1 MRIFRNLCVDLQRVH
16 WRECVGATS
25 VVPKQERPFFAGRA
39 KAAKSQAHCSESLIA
54 TQRFRVQGQKLIG
67 GKLGIRE

>member
-1 MRIFRNLCVDLQRVH
+1 M
-16 WRECVGATS
+16 GATS
-25 VVPKQERPFFAGRA
+25 FVPKQERAFFAGRA

-67 GKLGIRE
+67 GKFGTTE